1 MGNKSVYAGMGRLSA
16 IITILPSAMAAG
28 WFLGYFLVDRWLDTF
43 PWGTI
48 FCLFL
53 GAGAGF
59 YEIYKILTED
69 SSDSTSDQEH

>member
-1 MGNKSVYAGMGRLSA
+1 MGNKSVDARLGRLSA

-28 WFLGYFLVDRWLDTF
+28 WLLGYFLVDRWFGTF

-48 FCLFL
+48 LFLFL

-59 YEIYKILTED
+59 YEIYKILTVD
-69 SSDSTSDQEH
+69 PSDSPSDQDH

>member
-28 WFLGYFLVDRWLDTF
+28 WLLGYFLVDRWLGTF

-48 FCLFL
+48 LCLFL

-59 YEIYKILTED
+59 YEIYKILTVDPSE
-69 SSDSTSDQEH
+69 SSTDHKH